1 MENEVKKKES
11 YFLGIIGAIV
21 GGIIATIPLA
31 FGYAN
36 SEFIFLLAITIVVP
50 FLEFYGYK
58 WLKGKIDN
66 KLPIILMILTIFV
79 VSIMIFAFLPA
90 TLLIKFRL
98 PINFEEINAI
108 YANRNIVINL
118 LEDYLLSLVFG
129 VLGAYV
135 VGSITKKKLLL
146 NISNI
151 NLFSS
156 DNKEKQDFKEKAITI
171 LKPAFEKYGSIQKE
185 KTITKEELLADIKET
200 NFNDYFNYLRQLG
213 IVKKY
218 KGKYYYSTDD
228 ENNIKIH
235 YSMAKII
242 AIMCAVV
249 LLAVAILF
257 SFGLIK
263 NREVKKVYNDDV
275 SFKID
280 TSWNLLED
288 YTEETGWVYYNYLGE
303 ESEEDSIYAY
313 PSTIGIAYEKES
325 SGTYNSISEL
335 KSILEQY
342 INEYLGTQYSVSL
355 FTTSK
360 GYDALE
366 LTTSYDTGVE
376 FDYYIYKDG
385 KIACI
390 TAISYTADDDVLDE
404 LEEDAKDVV
413 DSFEWNK

>member
-171 LKPAFEKYGSIQKE
+171 LKPVFEKYGSTQKE

-242 AIMCAVV
+242 AIICAVV

-263 NREVKKVYNDDV
+263 NSEVKKVYNDDV

>member
-135 VGSITKKKLLL
+135 VGSITKRKLLL

-171 LKPAFEKYGSIQKE
+171 LKPVFEKYGSIQKD

>member
-135 VGSITKKKLLL
+135 VGSITKRKLLL

-171 LKPAFEKYGSIQKE
+171 LKPVFEKYGSIQKD

-390 TAISYTADDDVLDE
+390 TAISYTADDVVLDE

>member
-135 VGSITKKKLLL
+135 VGSITKRKLLL

-171 LKPAFEKYGSIQKE
+171 LKPVFEKYVSIQKD